1 MGYEKTIEAILVNK
15 RILENDKSNMK
26 TQMDNQTLE
35 INNLNRKLKEN
46 FVELQKLISDKKLLE
61 EQLVNH

>member
-1 MGYEKTIEAILVNK
+1 VGYEKTIEAILVNK

>member
-26 TQMDNQTLE
+26 TQMDNKSLE
-35 INNLNRKLKEN
+35 INNLNRKLKQN